1 MINFW
6 SVPTLTPTHSHSQSY
21 VHTSSTP
28 TPNLNLTLSL
38 MYSSIETA
46 ATSIRPILIY
56 TENTHAC
63 ISQWGSH
70 RYRKILLEK
79 SILQKKVSIPL
90 NGLGLCFRISCKSAE
105 TSTPKAASDSSID
118 AVMVA
123 TELAR
128 RFLNASMM
136 STTIRFET
144 LKTSRAACSLWKA
157 SSVPRRVRMA
167 Y

>member
-1 MINFW
+1 
-6 SVPTLTPTHSHSQSY
+6 
-21 VHTSSTP
+21 
-28 TPNLNLTLSL
+28 

-46 ATSIRPILIY
+46 SSSIRPILIY

-79 SILQKKVSIPL
+79 SILQKDGLSTIEW
-90 NGLGLCFRISCKSAE
+90 LGLCSRISCKSAE
-105 TSTPKAASDSSID
+105 TSTPKAASHSSID
-118 AVMVA
+118 AVMVE

-136 STTIRFET
+136 TTTVQFET
-144 LKTSRAACSLWKA
+144 LKTSRNLSKN
-157 SSVPRRVRMA
+157 
-167 Y
+167 